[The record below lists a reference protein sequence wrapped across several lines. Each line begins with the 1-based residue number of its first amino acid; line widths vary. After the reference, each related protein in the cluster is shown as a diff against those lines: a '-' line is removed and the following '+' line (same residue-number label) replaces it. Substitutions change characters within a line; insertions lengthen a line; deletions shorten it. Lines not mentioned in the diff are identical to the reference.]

1 MIVFD
6 LKCDRGHVFEAWF
19 KDSATFERQRKR
31 REVDCAICGSTSIA
45 KAPMAPRLSRGR
57 SVDAAEKPA
66 AATPKA
72 YANDPA
78 ATRAGALMK
87 ELAQLRHHI
96 EKNCEYVGPRFPEEA
111 RKMHYNETEKR
122 SIYGEADDGEAAA
135 LAEEGIEF
143 ARVPW
148 LPRRDA

>member
-6 LKCDRGHVFEAWF
+6 LKCDQGHVFEAWF

-31 REVDCAICGSTSIA
+31 RDVGCAICGSTSIA

-57 SVDAAEKPA
+57 IADSAEMPA
-66 AATPKA
+66 PATAKS

-78 ATRAGALMK
+78 AARAGTLMK
-87 ELAQLRHHI
+87 ELVQLRQHI

-111 RKMHYNETEKR
+111 RKIHYNETEKR